1 MKIAAIAKVI
11 KDRGSCRL
19 YRVHGQDDVE
29 TKFYIGTNS
38 EIYSLEGFPKPWS
51 EAEVMLTT
59 QDWVTDWEVTT
70 DFNGFPL
77 KYPRVID
84 LCPQCRAMY
93 GKRPLGVGGK
103 IQHHV

>member
-1 MKIAAIAKVI
+1 MQKMFKAIFCDI
-11 KDRGSCRL
+11 CR
-19 YRVHGQDDVE
+19 RVAFQE
-29 TKFYIGTNS
+29 Q
-38 EIYSLEGFPKPWS
+38 LEGGFQD
-51 EAEVMLTT
+51 MLTT

-70 DFNGFPL
+70 DFNGFSL

-93 GKRPLGVGGK
+93 GKRPLGVRGK

>member
-1 MKIAAIAKVI
+1 
-11 KDRGSCRL
+11 
-19 YRVHGQDDVE
+19 
-29 TKFYIGTNS
+29 
-38 EIYSLEGFPKPWS
+38 
-51 EAEVMLTT
+51 MLTT

-93 GKRPLGVGGK
+93 GKRPLGIGGK

>member
-1 MKIAAIAKVI
+1 MQKMFKAIFCDI
-11 KDRGSCRL
+11 CR
-19 YRVHGQDDVE
+19 RVAFQEQFEGGFQD
-29 TKFYIGTNS
+29 TLI
-38 EIYSLEGFPKPWS
+38 
-51 EAEVMLTT
+51 T
-59 QDWVTDWEVTT
+59 QDWVTDWQVTT